1 MDSNRTHIRED
12 KFWTDT
18 DSTVKKIVV
27 SKAELLTQV
36 IKKHSFNQ
44 VEHFIIGT
52 GTNDTDKRNA
62 QDIFADLKQGANLL
76 HQQYGNANVYVSQIP
91 PRKNRRKEVVA
102 ELNNLIE
109 EGMPESVHLILQKEL
124 DESDLHDEKHIKI
137 KSLGKYVVNIK
148 NKMREVLGLPLPNR
162 DRTTRGSPPH
172 RRNANGNNQQVD
184 TNDGDLKMMKM
195 LMNFRKFLNS
205 CDGDGP

>member
-1 MDSNRTHIRED
+1 M
-12 KFWTDT
+12 
-18 DSTVKKIVV
+18 
-27 SKAELLTQV
+27 
-36 IKKHSFNQ
+36 
-44 VEHFIIGT
+44 
-52 GTNDTDKRNA
+52 
-62 QDIFADLKQGANLL
+62 
-76 HQQYGNANVYVSQIP
+76 
-91 PRKNRRKEVVA
+91 VA

-162 DRTTRGSPPH
+162 DRTTRGSPPR

-184 TNDGDLKMMKM
+184 TSDGDLKMMKM